1 MFHLAD
7 TPQKV
12 GNIHRAISFVY
23 SYISSIQF
31 TSEIQL
37 FGLRTAV
44 NAMFL
49 SSLFSKQPRFQSNI
63 TSISLAVPIK
73 YTVESTAYGSTTELV
88 CVLQSFLCVVYK
100 FI

>member
-7 TPQKV
+7 TPPKV

-23 SYISSIQF
+23 SCISSIQF

-37 FGLRTAV
+37 FGLRIAV

-63 TSISLAVPIK
+63 PSISLALFQSNIP
-73 YTVESTAYGSTTELV
+73 SNRRHMAQPGSWYV
-88 CVLQSFLCVVYK
+88 CFSAFFALLTNL
-100 FI
+100 